1 MLKTLVFLV
10 TLVIVF
16 AQNQRYFASLSLYFS
31 SVNFSFMSSFL
42 ASGFV
47 CCQGCNKPFKRLSTH
62 IAQREICGTHYKTN
76 PVQGGH
82 YVRNVQ
88 RSDCAYSANEAA
100 STVVA
105 AQGRTRN
112 YSCIPSREEGRV
124 VDDVLIYTDNDEDDF
139 QVFDDALPCNKEFD
153 NDSNNEDTPDGII
166 LEL

>member
-1 MLKTLVFLV
+1 
-10 TLVIVF
+10 
-16 AQNQRYFASLSLYFS
+16 
-31 SVNFSFMSSFL
+31 
-42 ASGFV
+42 
-47 CCQGCNKPFKRLSTH
+47 
-62 IAQREICGTHYKTN
+62 
-76 PVQGGH
+76 
-82 YVRNVQ
+82 VQ

-153 NDSNNEDTPDGII
+153 NDSNNEDTPASKAPVLRENNNNVNFSIDV
-166 LEL
+166 LYFVPENLKKVQESC